1 MRAKAL
7 GPGALGPWHLV
18 WRRTLSLPGGCWSV
32 VRNKIGR
39 DSFYQH
45 SELHIVPQLWLQGS
59 RGYEYLLSSAHQAS
73 RVVREAGLGEVTGF
87 GKIIGECSK
96 VSIM

>member
-1 MRAKAL
+1 M
-7 GPGALGPWHLV
+7 
-18 WRRTLSLPGGCWSV
+18 SLPGGCWSV

-59 RGYEYLLSSAHQAS
+59 GGYEYLLSSAS

-87 GKIIGECSK
+87 GEIIGECSK